1 MKILGIVLLSFL
13 LFILL
18 TVFGFAFTVNQIA
31 LTPSFITGVIH
42 DIDFYQTTRDI
53 LELQEL
59 TADEQLSSQLID
71 ILIDTLDKIEPVL
84 KENINIAVRDTYD
97 YVLGKANAP
106 NLKEILGDSFM
117 NAQFVES
124 MLEKIDLSQ
133 IVDEVMKEQ
142 TTSSGEPEDALQ
154 KSLLATLDK
163 LEPTLK
169 KHIVAAS
176 DPVFKYLLGQ
186 TQTINLKNV
195 LRQNIINKEFMTE
208 MINALDVKSI
218 TQDIVGDQLD
228 MVLPQGIKLNSD
240 EVDQIMVAVEP
251 ALKTGMISAADP
263 IADYLLGIRPSFS
276 ITIPWDTAAV
286 STKSI
291 VKQAF
296 LRQLPP
302 ELATAT
308 TAQIDQAYDIYWA
321 SAQSSIPTIFD
332 LDSTILGEDISQS
345 INDGLNSAQ
354 DALTS
359 ARDSINEA
367 TIDMEEALNEVQPF
381 IRLFQ
386 IAYWG
391 LIVLILLVIGGVV
404 LIHRSVRGATRDLGI
419 NFLVYGAINLIG
431 MLILKNIIGKPE
443 FIRSIVEG
451 EIPDS
456 TFDVISPVIQRLTQ
470 PLFIF
475 ALVCTIIGVALLVV
489 SFVYPKREPI
499 EPMVETNQPPP
510 QSP

>member
-1 MKILGIVLLSFL
+1 
-13 LFILL
+13 
-18 TVFGFAFTVNQIA
+18 
-31 LTPSFITGVIH
+31 
-42 DIDFYQTTRDI
+42 
-53 LELQEL
+53 
-59 TADEQLSSQLID
+59 
-71 ILIDTLDKIEPVL
+71 
-84 KENINIAVRDTYD
+84 
-97 YVLGKANAP
+97 
-106 NLKEILGDSFM
+106 
-117 NAQFVES
+117 
-124 MLEKIDLSQ
+124 
-133 IVDEVMKEQ
+133 
-142 TTSSGEPEDALQ
+142 
-154 KSLLATLDK
+154 
-163 LEPTLK
+163 
-169 KHIVAAS
+169 
-176 DPVFKYLLGQ
+176 
-186 TQTINLKNV
+186 
-195 LRQNIINKEFMTE
+195 MTE

-218 TQDIVGDQLD
+218 TEDIVGDQLD

-251 ALKTGMISAADP
+251 ALKMGMISAADP

-321 SAQSSIPTIFD
+321 SAQSSIPTIFY

-345 INDGLNSAQ
+345 IDDGLNSAQ